1 MAVDPTHVKQNDPRL
16 KLAQSVVDFARERQA
31 ALQTH
36 FGFKDFHP
44 GQAEALDGLQHGR
57 DVLAI
62 LPTGSGK
69 TLVYELATYLLNR
82 PCLVVSPL
90 LSLMQDQVGRLNQRG
105 ERRAVAI
112 NSMMTPPERKQVLQ
126 KLDRFRFIFTSPEM
140 LLNSDVVQALKQL
153 QIGLLVVDEAHC
165 ISTWGPDFRPA
176 YRSLGTLRETLGKPL
191 TLAVTATADHHVQ
204 ADIEQVLQL
213 SADHTV
219 VRQSVDRA
227 NIFLN
232 VMRFTSR
239 KQKNEALL
247 SLVENTKKPGIIYFS
262 SKAQADEWAQRLQ
275 VAGINAASYHA
286 GLDATTRFAVQ
297 QQFMLDQL
305 QVVCATS
312 AFGMGIDKA
321 DIRFVIHYHMPSN
334 LLDYVQEIGRAGR
347 DGNQSIAT
355 LLVAPGDAQL
365 PADLADLQLPD
376 KATIIRVYAAQQPI
390 LQSDPEKLVGYYKA
404 HGYKMNELLD
414 LLAKRMQSRR
424 LALRKLI
431 QYVEEPVC
439 LRKNLLAAFDE
450 AAPSHNDFCCSNSA
464 STVALA
470 SLDLVDNEPKA
481 SLQLPDWQTQ
491 IRQLFS
497 EKFIN

>member
-16 KLAQSVVDFARERQA
+16 KLKQSDVDFARERQA
-31 ALQTH
+31 ALRTH
-36 FGFKDFHP
+36 FGFSDFHP
-44 GQAEALDGLQHGR
+44 GQAAALDGLQHGR
-57 DVLAI
+57 DVLAV

-112 NSMMTPPERKQVLQ
+112 NSMMTPPERMQALQ
-126 KLDRFRFIFTSPEM
+126 RLDQFRFIFTSPEM
-140 LLNSDVVQALKQL
+140 LLNNDVIQALRRL
-153 QIGLLVVDEAHC
+153 QIGLLVIDEAHC

-176 YRSLGTLRETLGKPL
+176 YRSLGTVREALGEPL
-191 TLAVTATADHHVQ
+191 TLAVTATADHQVQ
-204 ADIEQVLQL
+204 TDIEKVLQL
-213 SADHTV
+213 SANHAV
-219 VRQSVDRA
+219 VRQSVDRT

-247 SLVENTKKPGIIYFS
+247 TLVESSKKPGIIYFS
-262 SKAQADEWAQRLQ
+262 SKKQADEWAQRFQ

-286 GLDATTRFAVQ
+286 GLEATTRFSVQ
-297 QQFMLDQL
+297 QQFMLDRL

-347 DGNQSIAT
+347 DGQQSIAT

-376 KATIIRVYAAQQPI
+376 KATIGRVYAEHQPV
-390 LQSDPEKLVGYYKA
+390 LQSDPERLVGYYKE
-404 HGYKMNELLD
+404 HGYGMDELIE
-414 LLAKRMQSRR
+414 LLAKRLQSRR
-424 LALRKLI
+424 LALRKLM
-431 QYVEEPVC
+431 QYIDEPDC

-450 AAPSHNDFCCSNSA
+450 SAPSHDDHCCANSA
-464 STVALA
+464 TTMTLS
-470 SLDLVDNEPKA
+470 SLDLADDEPRVN
-481 SLQLPDWQTQ
+481 LQLPDWQTQ
-491 IRQLFS
+491 MRQLFS